1 MSGNDT
7 VYDALYSFGARSFSI
22 WRADDMS
29 LVYDS
34 GDDLARKVAEFRPD
48 LFNSNVKGS
57 DNVTK
62 SKDSR
67 SDDKVKKRAY
77 ITITTCSVPQTT
89 QILLR
94 YLWWHMIAATLTDNS
109 RGYVRV
115 NQVII
120 VISIWLFNLY

>member
-67 SDDKVKKRAY
+67 SDDKVKKTRVHFHNHLLRTTNHSNI
-77 ITITTCSVPQTT
+77 ITIS
-89 QILLR
+89 
-94 YLWWHMIAATLTDNS
+94 
-109 RGYVRV
+109 
-115 NQVII
+115 I
-120 VISIWLFNLY
+120 VAYDCCHIN